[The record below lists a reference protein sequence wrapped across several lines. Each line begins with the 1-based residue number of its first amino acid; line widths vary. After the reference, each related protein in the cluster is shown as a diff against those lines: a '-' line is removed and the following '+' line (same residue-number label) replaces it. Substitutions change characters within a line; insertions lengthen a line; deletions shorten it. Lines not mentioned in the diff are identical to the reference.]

1 MKYIITYK
9 HKENIKKRILSI
21 ATESVKHVLLC
32 LRSSGKVQILN
43 FEKCPDKEEGD
54 IKIKIGDNRRA

>member
-9 HKENIKKRILSI
+9 YKENIKKRILSI
-21 ATESVKHVLLC
+21 ATDSAVKHVLLC
-32 LRSSGKVQILN
+32 LRASGVQILN
-43 FEKCPDKEEGD
+43 FEKCYKEEGD